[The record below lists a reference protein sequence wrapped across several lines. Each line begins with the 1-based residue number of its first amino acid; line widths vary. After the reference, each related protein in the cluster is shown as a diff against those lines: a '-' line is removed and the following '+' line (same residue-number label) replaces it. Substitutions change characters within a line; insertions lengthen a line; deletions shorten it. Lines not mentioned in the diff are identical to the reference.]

1 MTLPVLVDNES
12 AMKKM
17 AAVQPM
23 LRRSLRSKEG
33 RTVSGIHA
41 GDLQSL
47 AAPPTLLRSVGVVV
61 VGGEQ
66 RLQNNAKTCPTDRE

>member
-1 MTLPVLVDNES
+1 MALPVLVDSES

-23 LRRSLRSKEG
+23 LRQSSRSRDD
-33 RTVSGIHA
+33 RTTSRIRA
-41 GDLQSL
+41 GDLRYL
-47 AAPPTLLRSVGVVV
+47 AAPLTLLRSVGVVV